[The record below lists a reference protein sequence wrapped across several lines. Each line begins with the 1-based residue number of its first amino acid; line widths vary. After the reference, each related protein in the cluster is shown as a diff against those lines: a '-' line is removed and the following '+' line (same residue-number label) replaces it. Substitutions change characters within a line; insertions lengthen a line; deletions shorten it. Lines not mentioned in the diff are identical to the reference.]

1 VESVHWIG
9 IFKEVAMDC
18 KKFVEE
24 QITSIKQTVGNA
36 KAINALSGG
45 VDSSLVTV
53 LGHRAL
59 GNRLKT
65 VFIDNALM
73 REGEPHR
80 VVKTFAKMNIP
91 VELVDAQEEFLSA
104 LAGLTDPE
112 EKRQA
117 ITDTFYSKV
126 FSGLVKKS
134 GAKFLL
140 HGTILTDIEETIA
153 GIKRQ
158 HNILVQLGIDTEE
171 SYGYAIIEPL
181 KTLRKDGV
189 REVAKYLDLPA
200 EISQRIP
207 FPGPALATRI
217 VGEVTR
223 ERLATIRKATA
234 IVEEEL
240 ADIKAFQYFAVLL
253 NDRATGIRNNKREF
267 GQIIVV
273 RCVESAD
280 ARIAAVTELPWGKL
294 HRICDRIIT
303 EVPDVNR
310 CLYDLTPKPPATIEY
325 I

>member
-1 VESVHWIG
+1 MHCG
-9 IFKEVAMDC
+9 
-18 KKFVEE
+18 KFVEE
-24 QITSIKQTVGNA
+24 QINQIKNTVGNA
-36 KAINALSGG
+36 SAINALSGG
-45 VDSSLVTV
+45 VDSSLTTV

-59 GNRLKT
+59 DARLRT

-73 REGEPHR
+73 REGEPQR
-80 VVKTFAKMNIP
+80 VVETFARMGIP
-91 VELVDAQEEFLSA
+91 VELVDAREEFLSA

-126 FSGLVKKS
+126 FGRLVRES

-140 HGTILTDIEETIA
+140 HGTILTDIEETVA

-158 HNILVQLGIDTEE
+158 HNILSQLGIDTEE
-171 SYGYAIIEPL
+171 AYGYTIVEPL
-181 KTLRKDGV
+181 KTLRKDDV
-189 REVAKYLDLPA
+189 RAVCRHLELPA
-200 EISQRIP
+200 QMTARIP

-223 ERLATIRKATA
+223 ARLDTVRQATG

-240 ADIKAFQYFAVLL
+240 ADTGAFQYMAVLL
-253 NDRATGIRNNKREF
+253 NDRATGIRANQREF

-273 RCVESAD
+273 RCVESTD
-280 ARIAAVTELPWGKL
+280 ARTAAVTELPWPKL
-294 HRICDRIIT
+294 NRICRRIVT

-325 I
+325 V

>member
-1 VESVHWIG
+1 
-9 IFKEVAMDC
+9 MDYEN
-18 KKFVEE
+18 FIDE
-24 QITSIKQTVGNA
+24 QIAHIKQTVGEA

-59 GNRLKT
+59 GDQLRT
-65 VFIDNALM
+65 VFVDNALM
-73 REGEPHR
+73 RKGEPQQ
-80 VVKTFAKMNIP
+80 VVEIFASLGIA
-91 VELVDAQEEFLSA
+91 VELVDAKNEFLSA

-117 ITDTFYSKV
+117 VTDTFYSKV
-126 FSGLVKKS
+126 FSRLVKES
-134 GAKFLL
+134 DAKYLL
-140 HGTILTDIEETIA
+140 HGTILTDIEETVD

-158 HNILVQLGIDTEE
+158 HNILTQLGIDTEKE
-171 SYGYAIIEPL
+171 YGYSVLEPL
-181 KTLRKDGV
+181 KTLRKDDV
-189 REVAKYLDLPA
+189 REVAKLLGLPA

-217 VGEVTR
+217 IGEVTLD
-223 ERLATIRKATA
+223 RLETVRAATS

-240 ADIKAFQYFAVLL
+240 ADSGAFQYLAVLL
-253 NDRATGIRNNKREF
+253 NDRATGIRNKKREF

-273 RCVESAD
+273 RCIESTD
-280 ARIAAVTELPWGKL
+280 ARTATVTKLPWDKL
-294 HRICDRIIT
+294 NRVSERITRIKG
-303 EVPDVNR
+303 VNR

>member
-1 VESVHWIG
+1 
-9 IFKEVAMDC
+9 MDC

-24 QITSIKQTVGNA
+24 QIAQIKRTVGNA

-45 VDSSLVTV
+45 VDSSLVTI

-59 GNRLKT
+59 GDRLKT
-65 VFIDNALM
+65 VFIDSALM
-73 REGEPHR
+73 RQGEPKR
-80 VVKTFAKMNIP
+80 VVDTFARMKIP

-117 ITDTFYSKV
+117 VTDTFYSKV
-126 FSGLVKKS
+126 FGRLVKES
-134 GAKFLL
+134 GAQFLF
-140 HGTILTDIEETIA
+140 HGTILTDIEETVA

-158 HNILVQLGIDTEE
+158 HNILAQIGIDTQEA
-171 SYGYAIIEPL
+171 YGYAVVEPL

-189 REVAKYLDLPA
+189 REVCRFLKLPKEIA
-200 EISQRIP
+200 ERIP

-223 ERLATIRKATA
+223 ERLATVRAATA

-240 ADIKAFQYFAVLL
+240 ADTGAFQYMAVLL
-253 NDRATGIRNNKREF
+253 NDRATGIVGNKRRF

-273 RCVESAD
+273 RCVESTD
-280 ARIAAVTELPWGKL
+280 ARTATATELPWDKL
-294 HRICDRIIT
+294 NRICSRIVT
-303 EVPDVNR
+303 EIEDVSR

>member
-1 VESVHWIG
+1 
-9 IFKEVAMDC
+9 MDYE
-18 KKFVEE
+18 KFVKE
-24 QITSIKQTVGNA
+24 QIADIKQTVGGA

-45 VDSSLVTV
+45 VDSSLTTV

-73 REGEPHR
+73 REGEPQR
-80 VVKTFAKMNIP
+80 VVKTFADMDIP
-91 VELVDAQEEFLSA
+91 VELVDAQDEFLSA

-117 ITDTFYSKV
+117 VTDTFYSKV
-126 FSGLVKKS
+126 FSRLVTES

-140 HGTILTDIEETIA
+140 HGTILTDIEETVA

-158 HNILVQLGIDTEE
+158 HNILAQLGIDTKKA
-171 SYGYAIIEPL
+171 YGYLVIEPL
-181 KTLRKDGV
+181 KTLRKDDV
-189 REVAKYLDLPA
+189 REVAQFLNLPA

-207 FPGPALATRI
+207 FPGPALAARI

-223 ERLATIRKATA
+223 QRLDTVRKATA
-234 IVEEEL
+234 IVEQEL
-240 ADIKAFQYFAVLL
+240 ADSGAFQYMAVLL

-273 RCVESAD
+273 RCIESTD
-280 ARIAAVTELPWGKL
+280 ARTATATELPWDKL
-294 HRICDRIIT
+294 NLICQRIIT
-303 EVPDVNR
+303 EIKDVNR

>member
-1 VESVHWIG
+1 
-9 IFKEVAMDC
+9 MDC
-18 KKFVEE
+18 KQFVEE
-24 QITSIKQTVGNA
+24 QIAEIKQTVGDE

-59 GNRLKT
+59 GDRLKT
-65 VFIDNALM
+65 VFVDSALM
-73 REGEPHR
+73 REGEPQR
-80 VVKTFAKMNIP
+80 VVDIFATLDIP
-91 VELVDAQEEFLSA
+91 VDLVDARQEFLAA

-117 ITDTFYSKV
+117 VTDTFYSKV
-126 FSGLVKKS
+126 FSRLVKES

-140 HGTILTDIEETIA
+140 HGTILTDIEETVA

-158 HNILVQLGIDTEE
+158 HNILAQLGIDPQE
-171 SYGYAIIEPL
+171 SYGYAVIEPL

-189 REVAKYLDLPA
+189 REVSEFLDLPP
-200 EISQRIP
+200 EISKRIP

-217 VGEVTR
+217 VGEVTPQ
-223 ERLATIRKATA
+223 RLDTVRTATA

-240 ADIKAFQYFAVLL
+240 ADSGAFQYMAVLL
-253 NDRATGIRNNKREF
+253 NDYATGIRENKREF

-273 RCVESAD
+273 RCIESTD
-280 ARIAAVTELPWGKL
+280 ARTATVTELPWKKL
-294 HRICDRIIT
+294 NRISERITQI
-303 EVPDVNR
+303 DGVNR

-325 I
+325 V